1 MELKSDPRGI
11 SYTQRSDIETLASY
25 FAAAIFSHVSC
36 RVTTTMTAKKLD
48 KSLEISR
55 LAFDPDFSI
64 NPRVRFPPPRATP
77 QKTDDVQAS
86 FIESV
91 RSPLLW
97 GENCL
102 KKGPPAYWA
111 NCSNSEIEKC
121 LGRKPVKRDIRA
133 NYRLCKQEWTIFNS
147 SVAPFHFDRQY
158 WAKAL
163 A

>member
-25 FAAAIFSHVSC
+25 FAAAIFSHVSY
-36 RVTTTMTAKKLD
+36 RVTMTAAKKLD

-55 LAFDPDFSI
+55 LALDPDFSI

-97 GENCL
+97 GET
-102 KKGPPAYWA
+102 A
-111 NCSNSEIEKC
+111 
-121 LGRKPVKRDIRA
+121 
-133 NYRLCKQEWTIFNS
+133 
-147 SVAPFHFDRQY
+147 
-158 WAKAL
+158 
-163 A
+163 